1 MSHLRLSS
9 SDGGL
14 PDGIDVRGFIE
25 REHGRLCRLIA
36 VQINKLAGSHR
47 VSELWEQANEVLQET
62 AVQALQSVERFEAGR
77 AVLPWLMGIAINVIR
92 NRFRRL
98 RRDARVRPASALTDD
113 ESGAVLERAA
123 PEPAFETED
132 RAALQAALVRLSPQA
147 REAIEQRYFK
157 GLDGEELAR
166 ALGTNRVAARVR
178 VCRALRDL
186 RTHLCETGEQSHEP
200 A

>member
-1 MSHLRLSS
+1 M
-9 SDGGL
+9 
-14 PDGIDVRGFIE
+14 RGFIE
-25 REHGRLCRLIA
+25 REHGLLCRLIA

-47 VSELWEQANEVLQET
+47 VAELWEQANEVLQET
-62 AVQALQSVERFEAGR
+62 TVQALQSAERFEAGR
-77 AVLPWLMGIAINVIR
+77 SVLPWLMGIAVNVIR

-98 RRDARVRPASALTDD
+98 RRDARVRPVSVLTDAETD
-113 ESGAVLERAA
+113 GMLEPAA
-123 PEPAFETED
+123 PEPAFEAED
-132 RAALQAALVRLSPQA
+132 RAALQAALSRLSPQA

-157 GLDGEELAR
+157 GLDGEDLAR

-186 RTHLCETGEQSHEP
+186 RTQLCVSDERSHEP